1 MVRKM
6 ASLTFLLMTVM
17 CFNAAMEVHKKR
29 KISQKPGVLKNICKL
44 LRISRLEG
52 VHYNQ

>member
-1 MVRKM
+1 MVRNI
-6 ASLTFLLMTVM
+6 ASLTFLLMIVM

-29 KISQKPGVLKNICKL
+29 KISQKPGVLKYFCEL

-52 VHYNQ
+52 VHCNR